1 MRRQLFGRDA
11 QPRAGYARIVE
22 VGLDGRI
29 LRIDP
34 QAARKAADKGP
45 LAEAFE
51 LGDGIEGDMIAAT
64 QYLVDIA
71 VRVGRGVSVG
81 GLSELLE
88 DETRF
93 GCGTRSRT
101 VGVLRQFGKDA
112 PHGAC
117 LQGHNNFGARFPA
130 HAVDSRQIP
139 VQQFLV
145 ENVARRR
152 HFQKVNHRIVFNKNS
167 CKNSKNLLK
176 TMLRGIAFRE
186 NTHLYLA

>member
-1 MRRQLFGRDA
+1 MRRQLFRRDT
-11 QPRAGYARIVE
+11 QPGAGNAGVVK

-34 QAARKAADKGP
+34 QAARETADKCP
-45 LAEAFE
+45 LAEALE
-51 LGDGIEGDMIAAT
+51 LGDGIEGDMVAAT

-71 VRVGRGVSVG
+71 VRIGRGIGVG

-88 DETRF
+88 DEARLGSRT
-93 GCGTRSRT
+93 CSRT
-101 VGVLRQFGKDA
+101 VGVLRQLGENT

-117 LQGHNNFGARFPA
+117 LQSHDNFGARFPA
-130 HAVDSRQIP
+130 HAVDSGQIP

-152 HFQKVNHRIVFNKNS
+152 QFQKVNHRIVFS
-167 CKNSKNLLK
+167 
-176 TMLRGIAFRE
+176 
-186 NTHLYLA
+186 